1 MRFARRL
8 AAVVFLVLAALST
21 APWGAS
27 AQENRGAVVEVP
39 VTGVV
44 DPFLA
49 DHVKGV
55 IEQAEADGA
64 NAVLLLIDTSGAVG
78 SATEELSQTILN
90 ASVPV
95 IGYVAPEGASAASG
109 GTYVL
114 LASPVAAMAPATTV
128 GAAQPVGLA
137 GAFGSEGATEDA
149 VAAIRSLA
157 QKHDRNADW
166 AETAVRES
174 ATASAEEASRL
185 GVIDVIAPDV
195 ATLLEDID
203 GATVKLGGEN
213 VTLDVAD
220 APIRT
225 EDLGGFAGFL
235 HALLNPN
242 LAFIFFWVGLALVA
256 IEFFVP
262 GGIAGTVGALM
273 FIVSL
278 VTLGTL
284 PVQLVGV
291 ALLVASIVF
300 FVLEL
305 MHPGVGAAAIGG
317 VVCVLLGG
325 WFLFDASAGD
335 VRVSPIVIVPV
346 AAGAAAFF
354 LIAVRAAMRMRHQKV
369 ITRYE
374 SIVGREGVVV
384 QTLDPRGVVQ
394 VAAEEW
400 TADTL
405 RGTPARGDRIR
416 VVAMDGLRLKVEPVD
431 EVVPE
436 GAEPAGTQGRAP

>member
-278 VTLGTL
+278 V
-284 PVQLVGV
+284 
-291 ALLVASIVF
+291 VASIVF

-369 ITRYE
+369 ITRDE